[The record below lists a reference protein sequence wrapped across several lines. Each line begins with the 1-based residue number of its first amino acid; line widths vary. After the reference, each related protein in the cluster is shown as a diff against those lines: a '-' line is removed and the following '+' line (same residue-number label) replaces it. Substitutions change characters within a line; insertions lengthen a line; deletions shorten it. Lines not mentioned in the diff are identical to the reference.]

1 MNNAIAKML
10 GKYKCRTEADYK
22 NALIEIMQEVALL
35 GLWRAKFFEHAA
47 FYGGTALRILYRLDR
62 FSEDLDFSLLRPQ
75 PKFDLS
81 PYLTAVEAELSGM
94 GFNVS
99 VEVRKKKVESATE
112 SAFIKT
118 GTKES
123 LLKIDTPKEIAKH
136 LQANAVLEIKLEVD
150 TDPPSGFQT
159 EAKTL
164 IEPIPFAVNTFTP
177 PDLFAGK
184 LHAILQRKWKT
195 RVKGRDYYDFVWYLS
210 QNIPVRLGHLEQ
222 RLRQTQGWK
231 GGKPLTLEALNLLL
245 KRKFSEVNMEAA
257 KTDVIDFIKDKD
269 AVGLWSTDFFT
280 SLLPRLKAVD

>member
-1 MNNAIAKML
+1 MNEAVAKML
-10 GKYKCRTEADYK
+10 ERYRCRTEADYK

-47 FYGGTALRILYRLDR
+47 FYGGTSLRILYHLDR
-62 FSEDLDFSLLRPQ
+62 FSEDLDFSLLKPQ
-75 PKFDLS
+75 PKFDLN
-81 PYLTAVEAELSGM
+81 PYLNAVQAELHGM

-99 VEVRKKKVESATE
+99 VETRKKKIETATE

-123 LLKIDTPKEIAKH
+123 LLKIDVPKEISQR
-136 LQANAVLEIKLEVD
+136 LQRNAVLEIKLEVD
-150 TDPPSGFQT
+150 TDPPAGFQT

-164 IEPIPFAVNTFTP
+164 IQPIPFAVNTFAQ

-195 RVKGRDYYDFVWYLS
+195 RVKGRDYFDFIWYIS

-222 RLRQTQGWK
+222 RLRQTEGWK
-231 GGKPLTLEALNLLL
+231 GKKPLTRKALNELL
-245 KRKFSEVNMEAA
+245 KRKFSEVNIELA
-257 KTDVIDFIKDKD
+257 KGDVINFIKDKD
-269 AVGLWSTDFFT
+269 AVNLWSAEFFT
-280 SLLPRLKAVD
+280 LLLSRLKTI